1 MAKKDILTD
10 EQVELEIKRLLESP
24 DVKLAK
30 RAESVRNRRR
40 QYMYGLRTYEKKGK
54 ELAKLGVTMELLES
68 MAKGCD
74 DIEIPNNRI

>member
-74 DIEIPNNRI
+74 DIEIPKNS